1 MEEIIYETSD
11 IGTAAYLLFKD
22 LVLKSCE
29 VGPNGRYIFKFE
41 DPHQVANELSIEFL
55 NSDFSRFD
63 DKMRTLRKM
72 LKFSYRKK

>member
-1 MEEIIYETSD
+1 MEDVIYETSD
-11 IGTAAYLLFKD
+11 IGTAAYLLFKE
-22 LVLKSCE
+22 LTLKNCE
-29 VGPNGRYIFKFE
+29 VGPNGRYIFTFE
-41 DPHQVANELSIEFL
+41 DPLEVGNELAKEFL